1 MNEPEAM
8 NNLINIGL
16 DNMNMFQ
23 NPIFLHNHSLLSL
36 DGTMLSGFKVG
47 QTLGELDLG
56 GSIKVIQYKNIITNK
71 NKIRQDEHPK

>member
-8 NNLINIGL
+8 NNLIKIGL

-56 GSIKVIQYKNIITNK
+56 GRRVIQCRNIIS
-71 NKIRQDEHPK
+71 NKIKNR

>member
-8 NNLINIGL
+8 NNLIKLGL
-16 DNMNMFQ
+16 DNMNMFL

-56 GSIKVIQYKNIITNK
+56 GSKVIQ
-71 NKIRQDEHPK
+71 

>member
-8 NNLINIGL
+8 NNLIKIGL
-16 DNMNMFQ
+16 ENMNMFQ

-56 GSIKVIQYKNIITNK
+56 GRRVIQCRNIIS
-71 NKIRQDEHPK
+71 NKIKNR

>member
-8 NNLINIGL
+8 NNLIKLGL

-56 GSIKVIQYKNIITNK
+56 GCKVIQNKNIIS
-71 NKIRQDEHPK
+71 NKIKN

>member
-8 NNLINIGL
+8 NNLIKIGL

-56 GSIKVIQYKNIITNK
+56 GSKVIQYKDIISKKMK
-71 NKIRQDEHPK
+71 NR